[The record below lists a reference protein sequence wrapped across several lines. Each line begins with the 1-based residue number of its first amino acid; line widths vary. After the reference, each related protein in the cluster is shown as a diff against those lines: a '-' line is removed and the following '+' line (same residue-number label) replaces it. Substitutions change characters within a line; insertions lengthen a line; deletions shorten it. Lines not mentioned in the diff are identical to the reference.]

1 MLQRVFTAVV
11 WGLVGLT
18 AVGFGLRLWPGG
30 APSAAPLVGLNAA
43 PAGMD
48 PAAADRLFGA
58 LAPVAA
64 AVPTDTRFKLLGV
77 AAPRAV
83 AAQAH
88 EGVALL
94 SIDDGPPR
102 AVRVGQWVDG
112 ETQLLAVTART
123 ADLGRDGVVR
133 AQLRLEAPPAATTGS
148 MAPVTGISVPPP
160 PPMPAPMPAPTAG
173 QLPLR
178 GGNPSEVPM
187 PIPAAQGA
195 GDEAGPQR
203 PMPTREQQAR

>member
-18 AVGFGLRLWPGG
+18 AVGYGLRMWPGG
-30 APSAAPLVGLNAA
+30 APSAAPLVGPNTGPVA
-43 PAGMD
+43 MD

-58 LAPVAA
+58 LAKVEA
-64 AVPTDTRFKLLGV
+64 AVPTDTRFKLVGV

-83 AAQAH
+83 AAQSH

-94 SIDDGPPR
+94 SVDDGPPR

-112 ETQLLAVTART
+112 QTQLLAVTART

-133 AQLRLEAPPAATTGS
+133 AQLRLEAPAAAATGS
-148 MAPVTGISVPPP
+148 LAPVSGISVPPP
-160 PPMPAPMPAPTAG
+160 PPMPMPTAG

-187 PIPAAQGA
+187 PVPAPAAQGA

>member
-18 AVGFGLRLWPGG
+18 AVGYGLRMWPGG
-30 APSAAPLVGLNAA
+30 APSAAPLVGLNTGPAA
-43 PAGMD
+43 MD

-58 LAPVAA
+58 LAKVEA
-64 AVPTDTRFKLLGV
+64 AVPTDTRFKLVGV

-83 AAQAH
+83 AAQSH

-112 ETQLLAVTART
+112 QTQLLAVTART

-133 AQLRLEAPPAATTGS
+133 AQLRLEAPAAAATGS
-148 MAPVTGISVPPP
+148 LAPVSGISVPPP
-160 PPMPAPMPAPTAG
+160 PPMPMPTAG

-187 PIPAAQGA
+187 PVPAPAVQGA

>member
-1 MLQRVFTAVV
+1 MLQRVFTVVV
-11 WGLVGLT
+11 WCLVAGC
-18 AVGFGLRLWPGG
+18 AVFLGLRLWPGS
-30 APSAAPLVGLNAA
+30 APSNAPLVALNAPHGA
-43 PAGMD
+43 MD
-48 PAAADRLFGA
+48 AAAADRLFGA
-58 LAPVAA
+58 PAPAQAA
-64 AVPTDTRFKLLGV
+64 APTDTRFKLIGL
-77 AAPRAV
+77 AAPRAA
-83 AAQAH
+83 AAQSN

-112 ETQLLAVTART
+112 QTQLLAVTART

-133 AQLRLEAPPAATTGS
+133 AQLRLESPPPASTGTLPPTSGISAPP
-148 MAPVTGISVPPP
+148 PI
-160 PPMPAPMPAPTAG
+160 PMPAPTAG

-187 PIPAAQGA
+187 PGMPQAAQGA

-203 PMPTREQQAR
+203 PAPRNVQQR